1 MLIHFINL
9 SPVARR
15 PTSTTNSIFP
25 QGTAPKKLEML
36 WDKSR
41 PRSNDYMLNDNQLD
55 DIEWYYQNP
64 SESEGYP

>member
-1 MLIHFINL
+1 MLIHMSFINI
-9 SPVARR
+9 SPVART

-41 PRSNDYMLNDNQLD
+41 PQLD